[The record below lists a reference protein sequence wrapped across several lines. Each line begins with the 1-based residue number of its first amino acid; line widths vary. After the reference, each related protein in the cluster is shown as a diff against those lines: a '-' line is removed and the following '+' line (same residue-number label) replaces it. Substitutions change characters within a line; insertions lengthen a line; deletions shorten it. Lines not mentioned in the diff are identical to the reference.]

1 MSRLIRFLACVP
13 LLALMM
19 APRGAAQP
27 RFEHS
32 LSASG
37 GLYAASGLGTNFY
50 YGARYNYFIF
60 GGRYFVEASIGS
72 GSLKSRVLESVS
84 KAQIF
89 SSDRLLTYE
98 FSFAYD
104 ATPSGALPFV
114 LFGVAG
120 INQGGETAFA
130 GVIGFGKRVP
140 IPGLFGS
147 NGLGVRFDARD
158 HIFSQRINNSDPA
171 ITHNIVATLGVQ
183 VYF

>member
-1 MSRLIRFLACVP
+1 MSRTIRIRALFP
-13 LLALMM
+13 LLAATIALH
-19 APRGAAQP
+19 AGAQP
-27 RFEHS
+27 RYEHA

-89 SSDRLLTYE
+89 STDRLLTYE
-98 FSFAYD
+98 FSVAYD
-104 ATPSGALPFV
+104 AMPTGALPFV

-120 INQGGETAFA
+120 INQGGETSFA